1 MIKAM
6 LIVTALSGGVDYT
19 TEMPSME
26 SCLKARDAITMQ
38 DASLKTLC
46 VPKEDESK
54 KIETFFQI
62 FMNMIDQIK
71 EYEELDRLENDRLY
85 RPEEDCKRPFGALEC
100 EG

>member
-1 MIKAM
+1 MIKAL
-6 LIVTALSGGVDYT
+6 LIVSALGGGVNHT

-26 SCLKARDAITMQ
+26 SCLKARDAITKQ

-54 KIETFFQI
+54 KIQTFFQI

-71 EYEELDRLENDRLY
+71 EYEEIDRLNR
-85 RPEEDCKRPFGALEC
+85 EEDCQRTFGTLEC
-100 EG
+100 EE

>member
-26 SCLKARDAITMQ
+26 SCLKARDAITKQ

-54 KIETFFQI
+54 KIQTFFTI

-71 EYEELDRLENDRLY
+71 EYEEIDRLNR
-85 RPEEDCKRPFGALEC
+85 EEDCKRPFGALEC

>member
-1 MIKAM
+1 
-6 LIVTALSGGVDYT
+6 
-19 TEMPSME
+19 
-26 SCLKARDAITMQ
+26 MQ

-54 KIETFFQI
+54 KIQTFFQI